1 MPLRR
6 IGLSRLIGPGLVV
19 VAVLSVSGAALAQE
33 LRALFSPWDDIEGV
47 LVEALAKALNVEGSP
62 GQLCL
67 LLANVPG
74 AIAATILR
82 GRHRPGMRKMCS

>member
-33 LRALFSPWDDIEGV
+33 LRALFSPWDDIEGR
-47 LVEALAKALNVEGSP
+47 A
-62 GQLCL
+62 
-67 LLANVPG
+67 
-74 AIAATILR
+74 R
-82 GRHRPGMRKMCS
+82 